1 VDRAN
6 AAGAIDAV
14 RAAELMTT
22 STGGRPLRSLLA
34 DAAGAAA
41 SAARRSAVT
50 VRPLE
55 TLEQM
60 QQACAV
66 LDRVWEIPPG
76 QTSEIQPHLLRAL
89 AHGGNYLVGAF
100 RSDGEM
106 AGASVAFFTEPLG
119 SAMHSHIT
127 GVLPGADGRGVGAA
141 LKWHQRQWA
150 MERGLTKITWTFDP
164 LIARNAFFNL
174 ARLGAR
180 PETYFVDFYGVLHD
194 GPNRGQPTDR
204 LLVGWDLS
212 AVSTIEAQAMGLDGS
227 VADDGLVASWR
238 VAGAVTLLAEGA
250 AGDPVRGP
258 AAGQQVT
265 LAVVGIPRDIGQIRR
280 TDPALA
286 LSWRYAL
293 RSTLALVMADSSWKV
308 VGFARAGWYL
318 LQRKTSDAAYRGV
331 WG

>member
-1 VDRAN
+1 
-6 AAGAIDAV
+6 
-14 RAAELMTT
+14 MTA
-22 STGGRPLRSLLA
+22 STGGWPLPSLLV

-89 AHGGNYLVGAF
+89 GHGGNYLVGAYKP
-100 RSDGEM
+100 GAEM
-106 AGASVAFFTEPLG
+106 VGASVAFFTEPLG

-127 GVLPGADGRGVGAA
+127 GVLPGASGRGVGAA

-164 LIARNAFFNL
+164 LIARNAFFNM

-204 LLVGWDLS
+204 MQVGWDLS
-212 AVSTIEAQAMGLDGS
+212 AVSTIQAQAVLLDGS
-227 VADDGLVASWR
+227 VAADGQVVSWR
-238 VAGAVTLLAEGA
+238 RAGAVTLLAEGA
-250 AGDPVRGP
+250 AGDPVRDP
-258 AAGQQVT
+258 VAGQDVT
-265 LAVVGIPRDIGQIRR
+265 LAVVGIPRDIEQIRR

-293 RSTLALVMADSSWKV
+293 RSTLALVLADSSWKFI
-308 VGFARAGWYL
+308 GFARTGWYL
-318 LQRKTSDAAYRGV
+318 LQRTSPHAAYGGVRG
-331 WG
+331 

>member
-1 VDRAN
+1 
-6 AAGAIDAV
+6 
-14 RAAELMTT
+14 
-22 STGGRPLRSLLA
+22 
-34 DAAGAAA
+34 
-41 SAARRSAVT
+41 
-50 VRPLE
+50 
-55 TLEQM
+55 M

-66 LDRVWEIPPG
+66 LDRVWEIAPG

-89 AHGGNYLVGAF
+89 GHGGNYLVGAYKP
-100 RSDGEM
+100 GAQM
-106 AGASVAFFTEPLG
+106 VGASVAFFTEPLG

-127 GVLPGADGRGVGAA
+127 GVLPGASGRGVGAA

-164 LIARNAFFNL
+164 LIARNAFFNM

-204 LLVGWDLS
+204 MQVGWDLS
-212 AVSTIEAQAMGLDGS
+212 AVSTIQAQAVLLDGS
-227 VADDGLVASWR
+227 VADDGQVASWR
-238 VAGAVTLLAEGA
+238 RAGAVTLLAEGA

-258 AAGQQVT
+258 VAGQDVT
-265 LAVVGIPRDIGQIRR
+265 LAVVGIPRDIEQIRR

-308 VGFARAGWYL
+308 IGFARAGWYL
-318 LQRKTSDAAYRGV
+318 LQRTSSHAAYRGV